1 MNYLIGGKMACQ
13 EKTSEDCKS
22 KWLICKEGLP
32 NELENYLKNFRVL
45 MPNVL
50 LTGLSN
56 DMSKVYYLF
65 YTNRGSG
72 FFVEMDNV
80 SFNFSDCREIIKG
93 DLLTN
98 VPKLIRSD
106 ENLRL
111 VEYII
116 DNIMF
121 PS

>member
-1 MNYLIGGKMACQ
+1 MSCQ
-13 EKTSEDCKS
+13 EKKSEDCKS
-22 KWLICKEGLP
+22 RWLICREGLP
-32 NELENYLKNFRVL
+32 NEVKDYLKNFRVL

-50 LTGLSN
+50 LTGVSQ
-56 DMSKVYYLF
+56 DMSNVYYMF
-65 YTNRGSG
+65 YTQRGSG
-72 FFVEMDNV
+72 FFVEMDNTY
-80 SFNFSDCREIIKG
+80 FNFSECREIIKG

-98 VPKLIRSD
+98 IPRLVRSD

>member
-1 MNYLIGGKMACQ
+1 
-13 EKTSEDCKS
+13 
-22 KWLICKEGLP
+22 
-32 NELENYLKNFRVL
+32 
-45 MPNVL
+45 
-50 LTGLSN
+50 
-56 DMSKVYYLF
+56 
-65 YTNRGSG
+65 
-72 FFVEMDNV
+72 MDNV
-80 SFNFSDCREIIKG
+80 SFNFSDCREIVKG

-98 VPKLIRSD
+98 VPRLIRSD

>member
-1 MNYLIGGKMACQ
+1 MACQ